1 MASGCPVKSFD
12 LSRYQVQPPPANLAG
27 DAGAWEEALNNAK
40 AQLEHQLARIV
51 NLELLQTYGAN
62 AHVAANAEL
71 AALRT
76 RLAARADAIKTE
88 LDALNKSRK
97 ADQLAVASQLRV
109 LAGQWDELVAKN
121 LEIQVACSFLEEEIA
136 RLRATKSSVR
146 PQLAGKGKEGGG
158 VG

>member
-1 MASGCPVKSFD
+1 MKSFD

-71 AALRT
+71 GALRT

-88 LDALNKSRK
+88 LDALNKLRK

-109 LAGQWDELVAKN
+109 LAGQWDELVSKN

-136 RLRATKSSVR
+136 RLRAAKSSVR
-146 PQLAGKGKEGGG
+146 HVHASGGG
-158 VG
+158 RVAELTLGVF